1 MARRARFALGSAA
14 RTAQRARL
22 TPPAAQ
28 VLITADGEV
37 APGEFLEPASGQVV
51 SFDHER
57 QVVTA
62 TRAATPEELASGE
75 AEAVRQAVQQH
86 LQGYMAV
93 YAPNGHSAVF
103 ARSGVVVVCISSAL
117 FNLKNFWTGRL
128 RSRWT
133 VTLAPGGA
141 QLAGA
146 LHADVHYF
154 EDGNVQLA
162 ARHDATARAAAA
174 EGADATGAAVVAALR
189 AAEDDYFGG
198 LESSF
203 EGMERAALK
212 ELRRALPVTRQKFAW
227 EQVQHKLAIEL
238 ASRK

>member
-1 MARRARFALGSAA
+1 
-14 RTAQRARL
+14 
-22 TPPAAQ
+22 

-86 LQGYMAV
+86 LQAYMAV

-103 ARSGVVVVCISSAL
+103 ARGGVVVVCISSAL

-146 LHADVHYF
+146 LQADVHYF

-162 ARHDATARAAAA
+162 ARHDATARAPAG

-238 ASRK
+238 ASRKQS